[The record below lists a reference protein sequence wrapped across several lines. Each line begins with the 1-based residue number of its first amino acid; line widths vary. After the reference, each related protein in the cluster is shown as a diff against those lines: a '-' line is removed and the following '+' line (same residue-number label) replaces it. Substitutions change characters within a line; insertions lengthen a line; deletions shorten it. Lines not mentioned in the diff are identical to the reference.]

1 MRIDFQLY
9 IFFFNDT
16 ATTEIYTLS
25 LHDALPISHVRLPPL
40 RRGPGPSRRESDPR
54 RGREPLPRVR
64 RDDRRGPP
72 RPRESAQGAQA
83 LRGQR
88 VRGRD
93 APPGAQDAARGDH
106 RARALEDRARGLRRA
121 RRRALPAHR
130 AARAASLRPGGHR
143 LGAHA
148 QLRADL
154 TTAMTTRAPAGT
166 RQGSRDH
173 AARVRC
179 PGAAGLHLA
188 ARGPS
193 PVGGDGLP
201 TLWSR
206 PFRYAAPGT
215 RRRTGSYLV
224 PVLSMAISTTSNR
237 SITPRIARACP
248 CPRWRSAR

>member
-93 APPGAQDAARGDH
+93 APPGAQDAARGDR

-154 TTAMTTRAPAGT
+154 TTAMRWGRRWVRARGRRDPFPPTGDGPRAARWSPAATGQRTRAAWSRDPWRVPAG
-166 RQGSRDH
+166 
-173 AARVRC
+173 V
-179 PGAAGLHLA
+179 
-188 ARGPS
+188 
-193 PVGGDGLP
+193 
-201 TLWSR
+201 
-206 PFRYAAPGT
+206 
-215 RRRTGSYLV
+215 LV
-224 PVLSMAISTTSNR
+224 LVAVVEDRKST
-237 SITPRIARACP
+237 
-248 CPRWRSAR
+248 